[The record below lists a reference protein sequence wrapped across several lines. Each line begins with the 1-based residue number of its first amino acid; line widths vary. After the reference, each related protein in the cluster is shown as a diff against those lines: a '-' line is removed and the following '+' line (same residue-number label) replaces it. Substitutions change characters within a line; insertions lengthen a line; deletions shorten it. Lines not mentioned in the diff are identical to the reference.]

1 MNSSSERRN
10 GVLAIDCGGTK
21 ISGAIVDSTFE
32 VLKHEIVPSRES
44 VDGIADPQLLVTKT
58 LISSLL
64 RYADEN
70 GISLVGAAAGFP
82 EYVNLSGLLT
92 TRENIDWPEQPKEDF
107 SRLTGFAWVIESDVR
122 CAGLAEARFGA
133 GKELQDFV
141 YITISSGISHTHFV
155 DGSAITGDE
164 GEAIGFGVMDIEVSD
179 KTLTLENYS
188 SGLGIA
194 RRYGQI
200 SGDYSLNAKDI
211 FARFDS
217 DAMAREIIET
227 AAQVLGTEIAAFAH
241 SLPTD
246 VIVIGGGL
254 WLGSQKYQGLVFS
267 AFTIACQSM
276 RISPQILNA
285 EVEHSGVIGA
295 AIYAFSKSF

>member
-1 MNSSSERRN
+1 MKASFEGRT
-10 GVLAIDCGGTK
+10 GVLAVDCGGTK
-21 ISGAIVDSTFE
+21 ISGAIIDPTFE
-32 VLKHEIVPSRES
+32 ILKYEIAPSREN
-44 VDGIADPQLLVTKT
+44 VDGIADPQLLITKT
-58 LISSLL
+58 LISTLL

-82 EYVNLSGLLT
+82 EYVNLSGMLT
-92 TRENIDWPEQPKEDF
+92 TRENIDWPEQPKDDF

-133 GKELQDFV
+133 GKEFQDFV

-155 DGSAITGDE
+155 DGIAITGDD
-164 GEAIGFGVMDIEVSD
+164 GDAIGFGVMDIKVSD
-179 KTLTLENYS
+179 KIFTLENYT

-211 FARFDS
+211 FARFES
-217 DAMAREIIET
+217 DPIAREIIES
-227 AAQVLGTEIAAFAH
+227 AAQVLGTEIAEFAH

-246 VIVIGGGL
+246 SIVIGGGL
-254 WLGSQKYQGLVFS
+254 WLGSQKYQSLVSS
-267 AFTIACQSM
+267 AFKIACQSIG
-276 RISPQILNA
+276 ISPRILNA

-295 AIYAFSKSF
+295 AIYALSKSF